1 MQVFIKTS
9 FNKIQVNPTISKSLN
24 KTNRN
29 IFHRKKIL
37 TNFVKIKKKTM
48 TTQSHRNGRAQ
59 SHPRVS

>member
-37 TNFVKIKKKTM
+37 TNFVKIKKKNNDYSVT
-48 TTQSHRNGRAQ
+48 
-59 SHPRVS
+59 P